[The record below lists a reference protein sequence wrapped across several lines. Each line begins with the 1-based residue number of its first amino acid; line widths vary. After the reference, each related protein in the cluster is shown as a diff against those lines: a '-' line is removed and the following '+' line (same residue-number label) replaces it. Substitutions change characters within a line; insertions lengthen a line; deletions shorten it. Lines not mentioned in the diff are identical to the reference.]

1 MSIISV
7 VLILCVV
14 GLLLWLVTTYLP
26 LAPPFKSII
35 TAVVVI
41 ATVLWLLSVTGVLGS
56 ISGVRMPHV
65 R

>member
-7 VLILCVV
+7 VIVLCVV
-14 GLLLWLVTTYLP
+14 GLLLWLVTTYIP

-41 ATVLWLLSVTGVLGS
+41 AVVLWLLSAFGVLGS
-56 ISGVRMPHV
+56 ISGARLPRVH
-65 R
+65 